1 MKTKKI
7 LLVEDDL
14 MLIYLLNF
22 RLKKEGYKVET
33 ANNGKDAISIIKSAP
48 PDLVVSDIMM
58 PFVSGLELTEF
69 IKKECETE
77 IPIIIISSAGQ
88 EEMVLEAFNLGADD
102 FIAKPFSPKELIV
115 RLKKLI

>member
-14 MLIYLLNF
+14 MLLYLLDF
-22 RLKKEGYKVET
+22 RLKKEGYFVET
-33 ANNGKDAISIIKSAP
+33 ANNGKDAISKIKSDP

-69 IKKECETE
+69 IKNECEAE
-77 IPIIIISSAGQ
+77 IPIVIISSAGQ
-88 EEMVLEAFNLGADD
+88 EEMVLEAFNIGADD
-102 FIAKPFSPKELIV
+102 FIAKPFSPNELIV
-115 RLKKLI
+115 RLKKMI